1 MNEETEIKQA
11 LQSVMGKIDEMIES
25 MPDEPEYDYAEEM
38 PIDEPEMPLQAIQE
52 LQRANHPMVDFPE
65 RHGRELT
72 LRGDEWQAAYAKA
85 LAIAESG
92 GIIVAWGKRGTG
104 KTQIAYQIARNAVFP
119 NPYFPKEWRDGFQSP
134 INVRPCIYA
143 KAMDI
148 FMRMKNGFTRKD
160 QPSELEIVEGLVRA
174 AFLVIDEAHVRGET
188 KYEDDKLT
196 HIIDKRYDA
205 MRPTM
210 LITNLTNKDFAA
222 QLSPSILNRIEE
234 IGGGIECNWESYRKQ
249 KP

>member
-1 MNEETEIKQA
+1 MNDVEKA
-11 LQSVMGKIDEMIES
+11 LKESIAKLDAMIES
-25 MPDEPEYDYAEEM
+25 APSYEDDFPVDEPL
-38 PIDEPEMPLQAIQE
+38 PIINPTTP
-52 LQRANHPMVDFPE
+52 RCNHPLIDFPD
-65 RHGRELT
+65 RHSQVTE
-72 LRGDEWQAAYAKA
+72 LRGVEWQAAYEKA
-85 LAIAESG
+85 LGIAQSSG
-92 GIIVAWGKRGTG
+92 IVVAWGQRGTG
-104 KTQIAYQIARNAVFP
+104 KTQIAYEIAHNGIFHD
-119 NPYFPKEWRDGFQSP
+119 PYFPLTKQDGFTM
-134 INVRPCIYA
+134 VTKARPCIYA

-148 FMRMKNGFTRKD
+148 FMRMKNGFQRKD
-160 QPSELEIVEGLVRA
+160 QPSELEIVENLAQA

-222 QLSPSILNRIEE
+222 QLSPSILSRIAE
-234 IGGGIECNWESYRKQ
+234 IGGGIECNWQSYRKQ